1 MHVDTCVFQGPAPA
15 ALGERAGERSD
26 GKWKSG
32 PGDSR
37 VAPGQASALGTEV
50 RVMRRRK
57 GQGLSHSLRCLALH
71 TNEARL
77 HKSDLAG
84 GCMPAQAP
92 GQAGH
97 LGAQDLDPVTAS
109 EGHLFGS

>member
-15 ALGERAGERSD
+15 ALGGRAGVRSD

-32 PGDSR
+32 PGDSG
-37 VAPGQASALGTEV
+37 VVPGRASALGTEV
-50 RVMRRRK
+50 RVMRRRN
-57 GQGLSHSLRCLALH
+57 GQGVSHSLRRLALH
-71 TNEARL
+71 TNEARP

-84 GCMPAQAP
+84 GCVPAQAP

-97 LGAQDLDPVTAS
+97 LGA
-109 EGHLFGS
+109 